1 MEWHVIVREDRHDDV
16 ILNKVRNHGKFY
28 LDLFNGT
35 PWRIKDRGL
44 LDDHIRKTEIGIN
57 QYDLLVLAMVV
68 FSIDHMINR
77 KYSDDNWQ
85 RNITI
90 YLPVQQ
96 PDIWAKCEDVL
107 NNLLNFLSGDKWSFR
122 FRKSKKSIKYQNNI
136 FSSEHICLL
145 SGGADSL
152 VGAIDLL
159 EKGKNVEFVG
169 HHGKGI
175 TLIKQ
180 KEISDTLKKNY
191 TNQTNF
197 NFFFVEAPKTNGMTV
212 ETTTRARSF
221 LFIALAACKYHCN
234 EKSVNLYIP
243 ENGLISLNVPLTHS
257 RTGSLSTKTTHPY
270 YLMMYQKLFDALG
283 FDLKIISDYRFMTKG
298 EMFKNCMNIELLDSL
313 LEKTMS
319 CSHPE
324 QSRWTGKSPKL
335 HCGRC
340 LPCLIRKAAIK
351 KAGFKDAKYATNV
364 LSKAPDPSKKGGSDY
379 RAIQM
384 GVERFLLST
393 NKNDYFLV
401 RNSGPLGDNEIE
413 QFISV
418 YQRGMNELSTLL
430 FNRTRDTIL

>member
-1 MEWHVIVREDRHDDV
+1 MEWHVIVRENIHDDV
-16 ILNKVRNHGKFY
+16 KFNNVKEYGKFY
-28 LDLFNGT
+28 LDLFSGT

-44 LDDHIRKTEIGIN
+44 IDDLTRKNEIGIN

-68 FSIDHMINR
+68 FSIDHMIDR

-85 RNITI
+85 RSITI
-90 YLPVQQ
+90 HLPVQKLEV
-96 PDIWAKCEDVL
+96 WAKCEDIL
-107 NNLLNFLSGDKWSFR
+107 GNLLNFLSGDKWSFR
-122 FRKSKKSIKYQNNI
+122 FRKSIKSIKYQKKLS
-136 FSSEHICLL
+136 SSEHICLF

-175 TLIKQ
+175 TFLKQ
-180 KEISDTLKKNY
+180 KEISDTLKKEY
-191 TNQTNF
+191 KNQTNF
-197 NFFFVEAPKTNGMTV
+197 NFFFVEAPKLKGMTV

-221 LFIALAACKYHCN
+221 LFIALAACKYHCHKN
-234 EKSVNLYIP
+234 TVNLYIP

-270 YLMMYQKLFDALG
+270 YLIMYQKLFSALN
-283 FDLKIISDYRFMTKG
+283 FELKIISDYRFMTKG
-298 EMFKNCMNIELLDSL
+298 EMFKNCLNIELLNSVV
-313 LEKTMS
+313 KKSMS

-324 QSRWTGKSPKL
+324 QSRWSGKSPQL

-351 KAGFKDAKYATNV
+351 KADLNDAKYATNV
-364 LSKAPDPSKKGGSDY
+364 LSKAPDPSKKSGNDY

-384 GVERFLLST
+384 GVERFLQST
-393 NKNDYFLV
+393 NQNDYFLV
-401 RNSGPLGDNEIE
+401 RNSGPLGDNEIRH
-413 QFISV
+413 FISV
-418 YQRGMNELSTLL
+418 YQRGMNELATLL

>member
-1 MEWHVIVREDRHDDV
+1 MKWHVIVRENIHDDV
-16 ILNKVRNHGKFY
+16 KFNNVKEYGKFY
-28 LDLFNGT
+28 LDLFSGT

-44 LDDHIRKTEIGIN
+44 IDDLTRKNEIGIN

-68 FSIDHMINR
+68 FSIDHMIDR

-90 YLPVQQ
+90 HLPVQK
-96 PDIWAKCEDVL
+96 PEMWAKCEDIL
-107 NNLLNFLSGDKWSFR
+107 GNLLNFLSGDKWSFR
-122 FRKSKKSIKYQNNI
+122 FRKSSKSIKYQNKLY
-136 FSSEHICLL
+136 SSEHICLF

-159 EKGKNVEFVG
+159 EQGKSVEFVG

-180 KEISDTLKKNY
+180 KEISNTLKKRY
-191 TNQTNF
+191 KNQTNF
-197 NFFFVEAPKTNGMTV
+197 NFFFVEAPKIKSMAV

-221 LFIALAACKYHCN
+221 LFIALAACKYHCH

-270 YLMMYQKLFDALG
+270 YLMMYQKLFDTLG
-283 FDLKIISDYRFMTKG
+283 FDLKIISNYRFMTKG
-298 EMFKNCMNIELLDSL
+298 EMFRNCMNIELLNSL
-313 LEKTMS
+313 LKRSMS

-324 QSRWTGKSPKL
+324 QSRWTGRSPNL

-351 KAGFKDAKYATNV
+351 KAGLKDANYATNV

-384 GVERFLLST
+384 GLERFLLST
-393 NKNDYFLV
+393 NFNDYFLV
-401 RNSGPLGDNEIE
+401 KNSGPLGDNEIR

-430 FNRTRDTIL
+430 LNRTRDTIL